1 MELNTLKDLYILE
14 LKDLY
19 SAETQ
24 IVKALPKLA
33 KAAANAQLA
42 AAFNAH
48 LAQTKRQAE
57 RLEKL
62 LKSHGHSTRGPK
74 CQGMEGV
81 LKEGDEMLGEDAL
94 PEVRDAGLIAA
105 AQRVEHYEMA
115 GYGCAHTYAVELGDT
130 AGAKVLAMTLSEE
143 QRADEK
149 LTKIAKSVVNL
160 KAKSPK
166 PPKPADPAAE
176 VSKAIKKVVKTITG

>member
-24 IVKALPKLA
+24 IIKALPKLA
-33 KAAANAQLA
+33 KAAKNAQLA

-62 LKSHGHSTRGPK
+62 LKKHGESTRGPK

-81 LKEGDEMLGEDAL
+81 LKEGDEILEEDASAGGARRRVDRGGAAGGAL
-94 PEVRDAGLIAA
+94 RDGGLRLRPDLRRGIGRHGGR
-105 AQRVEHYEMA
+105 QGR
-115 GYGCAHTYAVELGDT
+115 
-130 AGAKVLAMTLSEE
+130 
-143 QRADEK
+143 
-149 LTKIAKSVVNL
+149 
-160 KAKSPK
+160 
-166 PPKPADPAAE
+166 
-176 VSKAIKKVVKTITG
+176 